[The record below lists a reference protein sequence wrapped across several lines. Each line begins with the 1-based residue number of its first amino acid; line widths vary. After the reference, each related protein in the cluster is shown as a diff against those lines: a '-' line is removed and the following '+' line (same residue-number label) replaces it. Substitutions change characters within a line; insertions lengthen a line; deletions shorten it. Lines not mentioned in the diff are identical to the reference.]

1 MAGKQLVTKS
11 DFARLAGVSASAI
24 GKACKNEL
32 ADAVAS
38 GKIDKSHKAAKSYL
52 KKREAAEAP
61 SIAEGLDDRHN
72 EAAAWCAQEG
82 NYSGRALAK
91 AIGIGRDRATK
102 IVNTLKMLGLPLA
115 DGAKIV
121 VNAEKREARPVSG
134 QEKARMTK
142 KEERPPEQYDPDQQL
157 LQIPEDI
164 RELANWSLRDLVTK
178 FGTDVAFLDFLK
190 ATKELENI
198 QEKRL
203 KNAKTSGELV
213 SRAQIKIG
221 VIEPINTAHIKLLT
235 DGAKTIAVRVKA
247 MVEAERDLTEIE
259 EFVTKQITSFIKP
272 MKARVARG
280 LENV

>member
-1 MAGKQLVTKS
+1 MALQHLITKS
-11 DFARLAGVSASAI
+11 DFARLAGVTASAI

-32 ADAVAS
+32 ADALAS
-38 GKIDKSHKAAKSYL
+38 GKIDQSHISAKNYL
-52 KKREAAEAP
+52 KRREAAEAP
-61 SIAEGLDDRHN
+61 AIAEGLDDRHN
-72 EAAAWCAQEG
+72 EAAAWCAQNG

-121 VNAEKREARPVSG
+121 ANAERREARPISG
-134 QEKARMTK
+134 QEKVRMTK
-142 KEERPPEQYDPDQQL
+142 KQDRPPEQYDPDEML

-190 ATKELENI
+190 ATKAIEDI
-198 QEKRL
+198 YEKRI
-203 KNAKTSGELV
+203 KNAKSSGELV
-213 SRAQIKIG
+213 DRAQIKIG
-221 VIEPINTAHIKLLT
+221 VIEPINTAHVKLLT
-235 DGAKTIAVRVKA
+235 DGAKTIAVRTKA
-247 MVEAERDLTEIE
+247 MLDAGRDLGEVE
-259 EFVTKQITSFIKP
+259 EFITQQISSFIKP

-280 LENV
+280 LNNA